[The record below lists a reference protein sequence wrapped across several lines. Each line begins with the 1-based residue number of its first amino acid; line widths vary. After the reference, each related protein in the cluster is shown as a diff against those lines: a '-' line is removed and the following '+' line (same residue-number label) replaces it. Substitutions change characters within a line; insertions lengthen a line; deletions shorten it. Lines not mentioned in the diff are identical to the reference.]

1 MQSAACFP
9 DELPL
14 VGVLLETVV
23 KELVCE
29 VNFEKLQNGRF
40 RHAARFLR
48 WRTDK
53 DPKDCD
59 FAQLEPPESFSLD
72 DIFS

>member
-1 MQSAACFP
+1 MRP
-9 DELPL
+9 
-14 VGVLLETVV
+14 
-23 KELVCE
+23 ELVCE
-29 VNFEKLQNGRF
+29 VSFEKIQGDRF

-53 DPKDCD
+53 DASECD

-72 DIFS
+72 DILAPV